1 MCTQL
6 PQLRNSLQLQPTPLI
21 YHTTTRLYN
30 NPRYIDLSKRQ
41 SSRNSRFKVT
51 NKNKNSENIS
61 VNDDITTLT
70 MDDNSAES
78 DVIIPTT
85 NSCNNDTRDRMI
97 KYVTEVKFVKDRYIT
112 PATVDFS
119 SRL

>member
-1 MCTQL
+1 
-6 PQLRNSLQLQPTPLI
+6 
-21 YHTTTRLYN
+21 
-30 NPRYIDLSKRQ
+30 
-41 SSRNSRFKVT
+41 
-51 NKNKNSENIS
+51 
-61 VNDDITTLT
+61 

-97 KYVTEVKFVKDRYIT
+97 KYVTEVKFVKDRYIA